1 VTRSE
6 WSRREFTALSAA
18 TVGAL
23 LTGCSGRAVADA
35 AMTDRYGFLVDTVE
49 AEYQIPTLARFT
61 DTSGFDSLAELDTE
75 FRTHPGE
82 PVAHAGLTPA
92 QAETVAGTDTTGR
105 LEYAPGSNPFW
116 PLGEYEA
123 GVFLD
128 PGESV
133 GFVALEEA
141 VAGLEHLATEHP
153 DRLRVET
160 LGSGHGHRNRYTGDQ
175 DPQPVWL
182 AELTEDVDAAEGRE
196 TLVFVASVH
205 GDERA
210 GVEASLRFV
219 EDVLTGARPGVAD
232 LLSERRLV
240 FVCPN
245 PDGWVVDQRLY
256 ENPVDP
262 PDFRRFNGADRDL
275 NRQQPS
281 PGWIRP
287 DRLPG
292 EPRGADLDDDGPGPD
307 EDVPDRVAA
316 AVPETLSLVER
327 LRSYDDIAYLVDLHG
342 MYGHTNAVL
351 GIETG
356 GGTPTDRA
364 DSDLLTRAIRGR
376 VEEAVGPLADWTEA
390 FEAAAADSAQQVG
403 DPEECDPELLCEQP
417 VELFGSGTGLDTI
430 QYTVSGGLAGWAG
443 APERLG
449 GLGATPLTLEVV
461 FSNSLREG
469 MERRFMPDIVEFQLR
484 AYGAACAATVEHA
497 VDEVEATVET
507 GGRSTA
513 YLAADELRRR
523 ASDLPH
529 VEAGATAASG
539 GATVGTTLAGS
550 GPSWSDSTLATDSH
564 RLAADD
570 AGTTV
575 DVPPG
580 THTLTVELWA
590 PDGRVTGTTL
600 HDAAGTAVEAAVGP
614 EDGDTSGQAVLTA
627 LDPDPGRWY
636 VEADATVPAEVR
648 VTRLVA
654 DEVPNPR
661 RALGY
666 AQRDYT
672 VTPLAAFEALDSAA
686 DGPVEAVTAEA
697 LGSGRLLTDG
707 RPAYDNLVLS
717 HDHGVDEAALD
728 GLAAYVEAGG
738 NLVLTDSGVGLAAAL
753 DVAGLDGVGGDDVVR
768 EELAAA
774 SYPDPNTGHPLVA
787 GRRTFDAMSSIER
800 REPWRHPPLGYARN
814 EVPMYTVTAGR
825 LRAAGATVAAA
836 VDGRARLATAPT
848 EGERVGVHLLGSL
861 LPPAAQHN
869 LHPFGLRG
877 QSLTRLG
884 YLLLCNALGY
894 RLSFSRNGD
903 RVTTLGS
910 LVGTSG
916 RDDTD
921 NGGGDDTSDGDGDD
935 TKNGSSDDTDSEI
948 PDDSSADEE
957 RSGDGADGDGPGFGV
972 ATGVAGLGGLGY
984 LLSRRVSDPGSE
996 AE

>member
-1 VTRSE
+1 VTGSG

-23 LTGCSGRAVADA
+23 LTGRSGRVVEQT
-35 AMTDRYGFLVDTVE
+35 AMTDRYEFLAGAVE
-49 AEYQIPTLARFT
+49 TAYQIPTLARFT
-61 DTSGFDSLAELDTE
+61 DRSGFESLAGLDIE
-75 FRTHPGE
+75 VRTHPE
-82 PVAHAGLTPA
+82 KPVAYAGLTPA
-92 QAETVAGTDTTGR
+92 QAETVAGADIAEQ
-105 LEYAPGSNPFW
+105 LEYAPGANPFW
-116 PLGEYEA
+116 LLGDYEG
-123 GVFLD
+123 GVFPD
-128 PGESV
+128 PEDSA

-141 VAGLEHLATEHP
+141 LAGLEYLAAEHP
-153 DRLRVET
+153 DRLQVET
-160 LGSGHGHRNRYTGDQ
+160 VGTGHGHRNRYTDEQ
-175 DPQPVWL
+175 DPQPVWV
-182 AELTEDVDAAEGRE
+182 AELTENVDAAEGRE
-196 TLVFVASVH
+196 TVVFVASVH

-210 GVEASLRFV
+210 GVEASLRFI
-219 EDVLTGARPGVAD
+219 EDLLTGARPDVAD

-256 ENPVDP
+256 EDPVDP

-275 NRQQPS
+275 NREQPS

-292 EPRGADLDDDGPGPD
+292 EPRGTDLTDDAVGPD
-307 EDVPDRVAA
+307 GDVPDRVAA

-327 LRSYDDIAYLVDLHG
+327 LRSYDDVGYLVDLHG

-356 GGTPTDRA
+356 GGTPADRA
-364 DSDLLTRAIRGR
+364 DSDLLTRAIRDR
-376 VEEAVGPLADWTEA
+376 VRESVGPLADWIEA
-390 FEAAAADSAQQVG
+390 FEAAAADSAKQVG
-403 DPEECDPELLCEQP
+403 DPDECKPELLCEQP

-484 AYGAACAATVEHA
+484 AYGAVCAATVEHA
-497 VDEVEATVET
+497 VDEVDATVET

-513 YLAADELRRR
+513 YLAADNLRRR

-529 VEAGATAASG
+529 VKEGTTPVSG
-539 GATVGTTLAGS
+539 GVTVGPADKTTLAGS
-550 GPSWSDSTLATDSH
+550 GPRWSGSTLTTDSH
-564 RLAADD
+564 HLAADD
-570 AGTTV
+570 AETTV

-580 THTLTVELWA
+580 THTLTVELRA
-590 PDGRVTGTTL
+590 PGGRVTGATL
-600 HDAAGTAVEAAVGP
+600 RDCGGTAVEDAAGS
-614 EDGDTSGQAVLTA
+614 GDRSTPGRTVLTA
-627 LDPDPGRWY
+627 LDPDPGEWQ
-636 VEADATVPAEVR
+636 VEGVATAPVEVR

-654 DEVPNPR
+654 DEVPDPR
-661 RALGY
+661 PTLGY
-666 AQRDYT
+666 TQREYT
-672 VTPLAAFEALDSAA
+672 ATPLAAFEALDSAA
-686 DGPVEAVTAEA
+686 DGPVEAVTVAE
-697 LGSGRLLTDG
+697 LGTDTLLTNG
-707 RPAYDNLVLS
+707 HPVYDNLVLT

-738 NLVLTDSGVGLAAAL
+738 NLVLTDSGVGLAAEL
-753 DVAGLDGVGGDDVVR
+753 DVAGLDGVGADDIVR

-774 SYPDPNTGHPLVA
+774 AYPDPDTGHPLVA
-787 GRRTFDAMSSIER
+787 GRRTFDTMSSIER

-836 VDGRARLATAPT
+836 VDGRSRLATVPT

-861 LPPAAQHN
+861 LPPPTQQN

-903 RVTTLGS
+903 RATMAGS
-910 LVGTSG
+910 LIDTG
-916 RDDTD
+916 RGEDNTDDGSDDDTDGGGSDDTD
-921 NGGGDDTSDGDGDD
+921 NETSDDG
-935 TKNGSSDDTDSEI
+935 
-948 PDDSSADEE
+948 
-957 RSGDGADGDGPGFGV
+957 SGDGAEVGSEDGVDGNGPGFGV
-972 ATGVAGLGGLGY
+972 AAGVAGLGGLGY
-984 LLSRRVSDPGSE
+984 LLSRRAGDGRSE
-996 AE
+996 GE